1 MHVVVANKPKEKQKR
16 HVRKYADGELGE
28 DKSFYFR
35 GPKGAFNLRAQN
47 LSTFL
52 QMAKGVDDDTWLHH
66 LHENAYSHWFADAI
80 KDEELARESRGIEND
95 RALSAN
101 DSRARI
107 KDLVDRRYTAPAT
120 KDQS

>member
-1 MHVVVANKPKEKQKR
+1 MSHVGLVP
-16 HVRKYADGELGE
+16 
-28 DKSFYFR
+28 
-35 GPKGAFNLRAQN
+35 
-47 LSTFL
+47 
-52 QMAKGVDDDTWLHH
+52 
-66 LHENAYSHWFADAI
+66 YSHWFADAI